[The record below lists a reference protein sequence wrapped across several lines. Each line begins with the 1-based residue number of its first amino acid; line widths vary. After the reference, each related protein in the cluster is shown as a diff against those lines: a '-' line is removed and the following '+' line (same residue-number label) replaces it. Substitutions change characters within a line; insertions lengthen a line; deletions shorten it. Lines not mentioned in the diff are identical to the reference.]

1 MSELEGMLKRQGE
14 EGYRTGM
21 QEEVRR
27 PWYWWSWSWSWWFC
41 PDFLRVVRVL
51 RVVRGLLF
59 VLLGER
65 GTGSACKKR

>member
-14 EGYRTGM
+14 EGYRTGV

-27 PWYWWSWSWSWWFC
+27 PLSWWSC
-41 PDFLRVVRVL
+41 PDFLRVARVL